1 MTKALAEWMVL
12 IELCKDLLA
21 RVETYEITFFI
32 DALVYNK
39 QIESGWQLEKQKENL
54 KSKVKSTFSTLTS
67 FLSPFAHHVAH
78 LCEITGVT
86 EHFEETIKHIAIGF
100 VQSHPGA
107 VISTIVGL
115 WFGKL

>member
-39 QIESGWQLEKQKENL
+39 QIESGW
-54 KSKVKSTFSTLTS
+54 
-67 FLSPFAHHVAH
+67 
-78 LCEITGVT
+78 
-86 EHFEETIKHIAIGF
+86 
-100 VQSHPGA
+100 
-107 VISTIVGL
+107 
-115 WFGKL
+115 